1 MWKQILWPHFQ
12 NQFHVFFRNFPG
24 LANLNGTPIRLVA
37 PKRIKPRTISNYKKA
52 IKKIN
57 AKVRTDD
64 LPNEITADSQIH
76 NRLKVASQWM
86 IQRQS
91 KATKPKQIQM
101 ETIKRCV
108 VLIV

>member
-1 MWKQILWPHFQ
+1 M
-12 NQFHVFFRNFPG
+12 FFRINSG
-24 LANLNGTPIRLVA
+24 LANLNGTQIRLVT
-37 PKRIKPRTISNYKKA
+37 PKRIKPRTKSNYKKA

-57 AKVRTDD
+57 AKVRTADF
-64 LPNEITADSQIH
+64 PNEITADSQIH
-76 NRLKVASQWM
+76 NHLKVASQWM